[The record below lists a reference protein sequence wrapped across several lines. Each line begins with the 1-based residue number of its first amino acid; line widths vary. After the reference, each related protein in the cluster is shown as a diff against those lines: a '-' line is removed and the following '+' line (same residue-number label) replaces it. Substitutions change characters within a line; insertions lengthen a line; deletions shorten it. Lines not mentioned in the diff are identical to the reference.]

1 METAPMLHLNS
12 QQLAQLIGY
21 CAAYRSYLWQH
32 VLPTPERNQTVR
44 GLQGL
49 QGRLEKAQEQAT
61 VLALPLCPEEK
72 TALTQLFQ
80 GMTQYYAAA
89 PASEERTRTL
99 GDLVSL
105 RRYIER
111 ASRQTQTLETER
123 RQANLWQR

>member
-72 TALTQLFQ
+72 TALTQLFR

-89 PASEERTRTL
+89 PSSEERTRAL
-99 GDLVSL
+99 GDLASL
-105 RRYIER
+105 RMYIER

-123 RQANLWQR
+123 RQANLWQG